1 MMGTLTSTNF
11 PPPGHPPA
19 ATDPQSWNGYAYAG
33 NNPTSNAD
41 PDGLDYHVCI
51 NNDQGGQNCTTI
63 GNDAVFLDEVKNSP
77 GVSLQ
82 DGKIFANGQD
92 IGTYEHF
99 IGPGNEGTS
108 EDTILA
114 PTVFFAA
121 AGAVQGLF
129 RAGTALVEDLL
140 GVGGRAGA
148 ETLTGLYGTVTREA
162 LEAAANSGGPTV
174 RLVTNLTQA
183 PAAGRALSAAAGQ
196 GAEALANAARE
207 GGTTFVANVPKALI
221 DQMTR
226 AGLVETSTTNM
237 AGAVAQEL
245 KFAPQAAEF
254 VVKFF
259 RAVH

>member
-1 MMGTLTSTNF
+1 
-11 PPPGHPPA
+11 
-19 ATDPQSWNGYAYAG
+19 
-33 NNPTSNAD
+33 
-41 PDGLDYHVCI
+41 
-51 NNDQGGQNCTTI
+51 
-63 GNDAVFLDEVKNSP
+63 VKDSP

-82 DGKIFANGQD
+82 DGKIFANGQE

-114 PTVFFAA
+114 PTVFFAGVGA
-121 AGAVQGLF
+121 ARNLF
-129 RAGTALVEDLL
+129 RAGAALVEDVL
-140 GVGGRAGA
+140 GAGGRAGA

-221 DQMTR
+221 DQLKN
-226 AGLVETSTTNM
+226 AGLAFSPTTSM
-237 AGAVAQEL
+237 GGAGGAVAQEIR
-245 KFAPQAAEF
+245 FTPQAAEF
-254 VVKFF
+254 GVKFF